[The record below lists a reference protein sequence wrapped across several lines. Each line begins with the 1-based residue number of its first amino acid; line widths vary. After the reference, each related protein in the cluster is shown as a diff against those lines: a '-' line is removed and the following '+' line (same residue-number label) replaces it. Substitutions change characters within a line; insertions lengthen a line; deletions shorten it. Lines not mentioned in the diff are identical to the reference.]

1 MSIKKSKIFQKGRE
15 VAIKAEDVC
24 RRLPGWER
32 YCLGQQLRNASRSIG
47 ANYVE
52 GYVRQQVY
60 RPDLRRFIVYSLGSC
75 DETKYWL
82 ELGRD
87 LKLVDSDGCDALVR
101 TCDEIGRML
110 LSILHSPA

>member
-1 MSIKKSKIFQKGRE
+1 MSIKKSKIFQKSRD
-15 VAIKAEDVC
+15 VAIKAEDIC
-24 RRLPGWER
+24 RHLPNWER
-32 YCLGQQLRNASRSIG
+32 FCLGEQLRNAARSIG

-60 RPDLRRFIVYSLGSC
+60 RADLRRLIVYSLGSC

-87 LKLVDSDGCDALVR
+87 LSLVDNDRCQELAG

-110 LSILHSPA
+110 LSILHSAQ

>member
-1 MSIKKSKIFQKGRE
+1 MSIKKSKIFQKSRE
-15 VAIKAEDVC
+15 VAIKAEGIC
-24 RRLPGWER
+24 RRLPAWER
-32 YCLGQQLRNASRSIG
+32 SCLAEQLRNASRSIG

-60 RPDLRRFIVYSLGSC
+60 CADLRRFIVYSLGSC

-87 LKLVDSDGCDALVR
+87 LKIVDVQNCEELISA
-101 TCDEIGRML
+101 CDEIGRML
-110 LSILHSPA
+110 LSILRSTQ

>member
-1 MSIKKSKIFQKGRE
+1 MSIKKSQIFQKSRE
-15 VAIKAEDVC
+15 VAIKAEQIC
-24 RRLPGWER
+24 RRLPNCER
-32 YCLGQQLRNASRSIG
+32 FCLGEQLRNASRSIG

-52 GYVRQQVY
+52 GYVRQKTYPV
-60 RPDLRRFIVYSLGSC
+60 DLRRFIVYSLGSC

-87 LKLVDSDGCDALVR
+87 LTIIDVDSCQEIVS

-110 LSILHSPA
+110 LGILRSTR